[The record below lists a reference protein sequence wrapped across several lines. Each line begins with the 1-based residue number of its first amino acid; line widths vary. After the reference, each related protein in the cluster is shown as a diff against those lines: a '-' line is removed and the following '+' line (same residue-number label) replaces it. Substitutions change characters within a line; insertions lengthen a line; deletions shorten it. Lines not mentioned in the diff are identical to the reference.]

1 MKSKIILIA
10 MLATLAFGLISTN
23 PLLAQK
29 EEKHNV
35 IPEKGYVPDED
46 TAIKIA
52 IAVWIPIY
60 GKEKIENEKPYIA
73 ELKDNVWYVQGS
85 LPKQKGMIMV
95 GGVAI
100 AEIDKKTGAILRIS
114 HGK

>member
-1 MKSKIILIA
+1 MV
-10 MLATLAFGLISTN
+10 ATLAFGLISTN

-29 EEKHNV
+29 EEKHNA

-60 GKEKIENEKPYIA
+60 GKDKIENEKPYVA
-73 ELKDNVWYVQGS
+73 KLKDNVWHVQGS
-85 LPKQKGMIMV
+85 LPKEML